1 MGMGT
6 SLFLVAVGAIMR
18 FAIEVTT
25 KGVDVHMIGV
35 ILMLV
40 GAFGVVLSAVFWST
54 WGGFNTQA
62 RGTRTGG
69 DTVVVERETRI

>member
-18 FAIEVTT
+18 FALEVTT
-25 KGVDVHMIGV
+25 EGVDIHMIGV

-40 GAFGVVLSAVFWST
+40 GAFGVVLSAVFWSS
-54 WGGFNTQA
+54 WGGFNGQP
-62 RGTRTGG
+62 RGTRAGG
-69 DTVVVERETRI
+69 DTVVVERETRL

>member
-18 FAIEVTT
+18 FAIDVTT

-35 ILMLV
+35 ILMFV

-54 WGGFNTQA
+54 WGGFNRPA
-62 RGTRTGG
+62 GATRASG
-69 DTVVVERETRI
+69 DTVVVERETRL